1 MSYLYNSLNTLTID
15 HLHSY
20 LFFEEE
26 LIGSSLSSIKSLK
39 AEVFQICHN
48 YYSDRLDILD
58 SDMNALNPDNPP
70 GRYVQHSL
78 FLEQIIR
85 VMLKMSFFNE
95 CLSSLNLQE
104 SNAIYSYNR
113 CLDHYLRVQDYCISL
128 FSKVV
133 DLLISY

>member
-1 MSYLYNSLNTLTID
+1 MCLFESIHYAMIINSLNSLTID

-58 SDMNALNPDNPP
+58 SDMHSLNPENPP
-70 GRYVQHSL
+70 GH
-78 FLEQIIR
+78 
-85 VMLKMSFFNE
+85 
-95 CLSSLNLQE
+95 
-104 SNAIYSYNR
+104 
-113 CLDHYLRVQDYCISL
+113 CIQ
-128 FSKVV
+128 
-133 DLLISY
+133 